1 MNRDQKAAVIDRVA
15 GEIQEADAIF
25 AVDYRGISVKQIGDL
40 RASLREAEADFTVV
54 KNTLTQR
61 AADQAGNEH
70 LKAYLEGP
78 TALTF
83 VRGDVAL
90 AAKALSRFARESG
103 LLAWKGGEMGG
114 NVLTPD
120 ELEALAKLPAR
131 EQLHAQLVG
140 TIASPLTT
148 LVRGLAGL
156 ISGLG
161 SQLQQIADQGLVSGE
176 APAAEEAAPAEEPA
190 AEEAPAEEAPAE
202 EPAAEEAPADEA
214 PAADAGEGETE
225 AADEPQDAPEE
236 APAEE
241 APAEEA
247 AEDATEEAPAESDA
261 EAPGDPVAEG
271 EAAEAAETSETDE
284 NQEGDNA

>member
-1 MNRDQKAAVIDRVA
+1 VRADSFGFEETEVNRDQKAAVIERVA
-15 GEIQEADAIF
+15 TEIQEAEAIF
-25 AVDYRGISVKQIGDL
+25 AVDYRGLSVKQAVDL
-40 RASLREAEADFTVV
+40 RASLREAEADFQVV
-54 KNTLTQR
+54 KNTLTER

-70 LKAYLEGP
+70 LKAHLEGP

-83 VRGDVAL
+83 VKGDVAL
-90 AAKALSRFARESG
+90 AAKALARFRRENG
-103 LLAWKGGEMGG
+103 ILEWKGGEMGG
-114 NVLTPD
+114 NALSPD
-120 ELEALAKLPAR
+120 ELEALARLPAR

-148 LVRGLAGL
+148 LVRGLSGL

-161 SQLQQIADQGLVSGE
+161 RQLQQIADQGLVSGE
-176 APAAEEAAPAEEPA
+176 APEAEAEA
-190 AEEAPAEEAPAE
+190 EA
-202 EPAAEEAPADEA
+202 EA
-214 PAADAGEGETE
+214 PAADEAHPAEAGEGETE

-247 AEDATEEAPAESDA
+247 AEQAADEAPASDA

-271 EAAEAAETSETDE
+271 EAAEAAEETSETE
-284 NQEGDNA
+284 NQEDQ

>member
-1 MNRDQKAAVIDRVA
+1 VNRDQKAAVIDRVA
-15 GEIQEADAIF
+15 TEIQESDAIF

-40 RASLREAEADFTVV
+40 RVALREAEADFTVV
-54 KNTLTQR
+54 KNTLTER

-114 NVLTPD
+114 TALSPE
-120 ELEALAKLPAR
+120 ELDALAKLPAR

-161 SQLQQIADQGLVSGE
+161 SQLQQIADQGLVGQGSADE
-176 APAAEEAAPAEEPA
+176 PAAGSPQPAEEPA
-190 AEEAPAEEAPAE
+190 ADEEAPAE
-202 EPAAEEAPADEA
+202 EPAA
-214 PAADAGEGETE
+214 
-225 AADEPQDAPEE
+225 
-236 APAEE
+236 
-241 APAEEA
+241 
-247 AEDATEEAPAESDA
+247 EEAPAESDA

-271 EAAEAAETSETDE
+271 EAAEETSETE
-284 NQEGDNA
+284 TETEKNEEA